1 MHYDIHKQNEITLK
15 IKNCQAN
22 VDDDDEDDNDD
33 IANIICNKV
42 FLIHDIHCFN
52 EKPSLKWWSLFFME
66 KKWITF

>member
-22 VDDDDEDDNDD
+22 VDDDDDDNDD

-52 EKPSLKWWSLFFME
+52 EKPLFEMMKLVLSW
-66 KKWITF
+66 KKNE